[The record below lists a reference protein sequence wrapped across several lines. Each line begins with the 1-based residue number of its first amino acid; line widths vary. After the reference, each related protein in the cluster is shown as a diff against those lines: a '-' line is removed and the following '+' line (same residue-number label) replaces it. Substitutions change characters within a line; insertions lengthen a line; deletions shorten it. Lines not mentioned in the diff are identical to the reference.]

1 MNPLNPENPC
11 LILPAAECIGKNNG
25 TRIYRIDRMGE
36 DLKKNMYLLNGM
48 DFNILCFY
56 PANPLN
62 PENPRPIL
70 PPFWQEQNFLKT
82 G

>member
-1 MNPLNPENPC
+1 
-11 LILPAAECIGKNNG
+11 
-25 TRIYRIDRMGE
+25 MGE